1 MATSLPPDSAIFNV
15 RVSVFQRSA
24 GRSAVAAA
32 AYRSASRLTDERIGE
47 VFDYTKKACQESFIL
62 APPDAPAWAYDRA
75 VLWNRVEAAERR
87 KDAVVAREVLIT
99 IPRDIPEENRR
110 AFAEAAV
117 APYVAAGAV
126 VDVAYHCPPAVDGG
140 EQPHFHV
147 MLATRCLDASAEHGF
162 AKTRNAALTAMF
174 ESGGRHGGERGAAL
188 TAERERIAGVMNT
201 FLEAVGSTRRADHRS
216 NAARG
221 LDRDPEPAIGEG
233 RKAASR
239 KRKKGDRRT
248 AAVSAMRNAR
258 IAENDLLKTEE
269 ELMSTNPTRQARNGI
284 RPRSKQDFKLKL
296 FKERFPDLSHAE
308 GWTKEFHFIDTATPD
323 VTKIAT
329 RDGGHVEIHGRLAKV
344 YGARGIADQFAAEL
358 DGMAELDD
366 IERLE
371 ELKSIQRRGSG
382 LRQRRKP
389 DEVPSLP
396 ADRVESLA
404 DRWRSRGYHRITES
418 PDGVWIEIGKC
429 RLQDLGHELR
439 IHGPATSDAAVRAM
453 VEKAAAEWQGEV
465 EVFGDAAFKDAA
477 WLEAQRQGV
486 SVYDQATGALYQ
498 PSEEVRR
505 RYDADRSRMRDED
518 FEIEELKRRKAIA
531 ALLLEAAAGDTEAL
545 TRLRTNDQ
553 QLADFV
559 VLHLDDE
566 QRGKLV
572 GKPEA
577 DVVAALADFRTFGQA
592 AREAEDEKRKG
603 KGRSQVVGYVVS
615 NENGEIE
622 LETEDLAEAYD
633 YRDELDAEGRSAA
646 VGKSL
651 SDGSTSFESVP
662 RRPRPAAPLDE
673 DHIRRPT

>member
-32 AYRSASRLTDERIGE
+32 AYRSASLLTDERIGE

-75 VLWNRVEAAERR
+75 ELWNRVEAAERR

-99 IPRDIPEENRR
+99 IPRDIPEEGRR

-126 VDVAYHCPPAVDGG
+126 VDVAYHCPAAVDGG

-147 MLATRCLDASAEHGF
+147 MLATRRLDASQDAGF
-162 AKTRNAALTAMF
+162 AKTRNAELTAMF

-188 TAERERIAGVMNT
+188 TAERERIAGIMNS
-201 FLEAVGSTRRADHRS
+201 FLEAAGSARRADHRS

-221 LDRDPEPAIGEG
+221 LHDREPEPKVGEF

-239 KRKKGDRRT
+239 KRGKGDRRT
-248 AAVSAMRNAR
+248 ALVSSMRATR
-258 IAENDLLKTEE
+258 IAENELTRTEE
-269 ELMSTNPTRQARNGI
+269 EIMQTNPSRQAKGGI
-284 RPRSKQDFKLKL
+284 RPRTKLDFKARLL
-296 FKERFPDLSHAE
+296 RDRFPSLPSVE
-308 GWTKEFHFIDTATPD
+308 GWASSLHFIDTSDPAL
-323 VTKIAT
+323 TKIAT
-329 RDGGHVEIHGRLAKV
+329 RDGGHIEVRGRMAKV
-344 YGARGIADQFAAEL
+344 CGATGQADALAAAI
-358 DGMAELDD
+358 DAAGDIDD
-366 IERLE
+366 TERLQ
-371 ELKSIQRRGSG
+371 ELRSIQRRGSG

-389 DEVPSLP
+389 DGVPSIP

-404 DRWRSRGYHRITES
+404 DRWRSRGYHKVTEC
-418 PDGVWIEIGKC
+418 PDGVWIEIGRC
-429 RLQDLGHELR
+429 RIQDLDNELR
-439 IHGPATSDAAVRAM
+439 IHGPATSEAAVRAM
-453 VEKAAAEWQGEV
+453 LEKAVAEWQGEI
-465 EVFGDAAFKDAA
+465 EVFGDRAFKDSC

-486 SVYDQATGALYQ
+486 SIYDQATGALYQ

-505 RYDADRSRMRDED
+505 RYDADRSRMKSEDE
-518 FEIEELKRRKAIA
+518 EIDEIKRRKAIA

-545 TRLRTNDQ
+545 TRLRTNDA
-553 QLADFV
+553 QLADFI

-577 DVVAALADFRTFGQA
+577 DVVAALPDFRDFGA
-592 AREAEDEKRKG
+592 AARAREDDKRAREAVLAA
-603 KGRSQVVGYVVS
+603 GRTFDGQNPRPESGP
-615 NENGEIE
+615 E
-622 LETEDLAEAYD
+622 LEAWQQARHDAKAEAED
-633 YRDELDAEGRSAA
+633 KVKWA
-646 VGKSL
+646 
-651 SDGSTSFESVP
+651 P
-662 RRPRPAAPLDE
+662 R
-673 DHIRRPT
+673 